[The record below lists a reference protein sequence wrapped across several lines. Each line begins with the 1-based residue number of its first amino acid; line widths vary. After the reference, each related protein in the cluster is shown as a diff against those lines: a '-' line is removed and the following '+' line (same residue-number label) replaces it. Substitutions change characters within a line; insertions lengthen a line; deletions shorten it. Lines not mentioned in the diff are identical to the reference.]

1 MKLNTYSSNGIP
13 GHFFISLQYNIKL
26 VIDPD
31 RKFFNTN
38 LSTDKR
44 GYDKLLLIH
53 GCDLL

>member
-1 MKLNTYSSNGIP
+1 MKLNTFSSNGIP

-31 RKFFNTN
+31 RNFFNTN